1 MLMLYY
7 FTLGRSTHERTAI
20 SHGDRLVQRPPGGK
34 KGAAG
39 CQHGVCGGGVST
51 VSGPAGLVGLAC
63 HVGAAGGYCRGACG
77 GVVPEI
83 ASRSHTE
90 RIGAVADEALK
101 SAGVG
106 LNDIGA
112 IAVTCTPGLIGALL
126 VGVSYAKGLAY
137 AANIPL
143 VGVNHIAGHIAANY
157 LTYPDLEPPFVC
169 IVASGGHSHIVR
181 VVDYNRFELIGRTRD
196 DAAGE
201 AFDKAARAL
210 GLPYPGGPEIEKLA
224 KCGNP
229 NAFRFHAPFNEG
241 ESNDFS
247 FSGIKTAV
255 VNLLHNAEQKG
266 EVLNKADVAASFQR
280 AVADTL
286 TMKSVRA
293 ALREKSS
300 VLALAG
306 GVSANNVLR
315 TRLQTECDRNGI
327 RFCRPDM
334 RFCTDN
340 AAMIACQGYYM
351 LRSGEVS
358 GLDLNPSAAEF
369 LSEGR

>member
-1 MLMLYY
+1 MIILGIESTCDETAAALVEDGRHLLSNVISTSVKEQALY
-7 FTLGRSTHERTAI
+7 
-20 SHGDRLVQRPPGGK
+20 
-34 KGAAG
+34 
-39 CQHGVCGGGVST
+39 
-51 VSGPAGLVGLAC
+51 
-63 HVGAAGGYCRGACG
+63 G

-101 SAGVG
+101 TAGVG

-201 AFDKAARAL
+201 ACKMREPERIP
-210 GLPYPGGPEIEKLA
+210 LP
-224 KCGNP
+224 
-229 NAFRFHAPFNEG
+229 
-241 ESNDFS
+241 
-247 FSGIKTAV
+247 
-255 VNLLHNAEQKG
+255 
-266 EVLNKADVAASFQR
+266 
-280 AVADTL
+280 
-286 TMKSVRA
+286 
-293 ALREKSS
+293 
-300 VLALAG
+300 
-306 GVSANNVLR
+306 
-315 TRLQTECDRNGI
+315 
-327 RFCRPDM
+327 
-334 RFCTDN
+334 CT
-340 AAMIACQGYYM
+340 
-351 LRSGEVS
+351 V
-358 GLDLNPSAAEF
+358 
-369 LSEGR
+369 